1 MNVLQDVEKAVLAVL
16 SAKHSQS
23 LYDLWFKD
31 LHLVQLS
38 DTEAVFSI
46 NSDFKRNILQNRQVE
61 TVKQALEEV
70 NGFPVEVRFIST
82 QGTGDTP
89 AAGAGGAADD
99 AAASQASDATN
110 ADTVARDAAPLLSF
124 SDIEEEEEDKKD
136 ELDFGRAIENRSIVS
151 EYTFQNFIV
160 GDSNK
165 FAHAACYAVAQSPTT
180 YNPLFIYGPS
190 GLGKT
195 HLLYAVTNELKRKN
209 PHIRLIYK
217 KCEEFTN
224 ELIESV
230 QKGTTVAFR
239 EKYRTADV
247 LLIDDIQ
254 FIAGKVSVQ
263 EEFFNTFNTLYEAEK
278 QIILTSDRPPRDI
291 RPLEDRL
298 CSRFE
303 WGLLADIQPPNL
315 ELRCAIIRKKAEQ
328 QGVVLSREVIMYL
341 AENLRVNIRQIEG
354 SIKKISAISRL
365 TGTPVSLD
373 MIKRAI
379 SDILTGTEP
388 VAVTVDKIFAAVS
401 EKYNVTEEDIKGLKR
416 SKTIM
421 QARHVSVYL
430 IRQITSLP
438 VTAIGDIVN
447 RDHATILSSIDK
459 VTKDMET
466 TPAFADEV
474 NSLIG
479 QIKSSK

>member
-1 MNVLQDVEKAVLAVL
+1 MNELQDVEKAVLAVL
-16 SAKHSQS
+16 STKHSQS
-23 LYDLWFKD
+23 LFDLWFKD

-46 NSDFKRNILQNRQVE
+46 NSDFKRNILQNRQVD

-70 NGFPVEVRFIST
+70 IGFPVEVRFIST
-82 QGTGDTP
+82 QGTGDPPATVPAPSADAAQESAAETP
-89 AAGAGGAADD
+89 AGSLLFADED
-99 AAASQASDATN
+99 
-110 ADTVARDAAPLLSF
+110 
-124 SDIEEEEEDKKD
+124 EEEKKD

-151 EYTFQNFIV
+151 EYTFENFIV

-209 PHIRLIYK
+209 PRIRLIYK

-354 SIKKISAISRL
+354 SIKKIAAISRL

-388 VAVTVDKIFAAVS
+388 VSVTVDKIFSAVS
-401 EKYNVTEEDIKGLKR
+401 EKYNVTVEDIKGLKR
-416 SKTIM
+416 SKNIM

-438 VTAIGDIVN
+438 VTAIGEIVN

-474 NSLIG
+474 NSLYN
-479 QIKSSK
+479 QIKNGK